1 MLPSTVVGFF
11 LRVFF
16 GKASGI
22 GKWLAQFGIQ
32 IVFTWVGVVIASTV
46 VAFPLMYRTARG
58 AFEQMDTDLIDAG
71 RTLGLSETAI
81 FWRVVFP
88 NCLPGIISGT
98 VLTFAR
104 ALGEFGATIMLAGNI
119 PGKTQTLA
127 IAVYSAVQLGQ
138 YEGAYRWV
146 AVIVT
151 ISLLSILGMN
161 AVNARQK
168 RKERG

>member
-1 MLPSTVVGFF
+1 M
-11 LRVFF
+11 
-16 GKASGI
+16 
-22 GKWLAQFGIQ
+22 
-32 IVFTWVGVVIASTV
+32 
-46 VAFPLMYRTARG
+46 MYRTARG

-71 RTLGLSETAI
+71 RILGLAETVI

-88 NCLPGIISGT
+88 SCLPGIISGT

-104 ALGEFGATIMLAGNI
+104 ALGEFDATIMLAGNI
-119 PGKTQTLA
+119 PGKIQTLA
-127 IAVYSAVQLGQ
+127 IAVYSAVQLGH
-138 YEGAYRWV
+138 YEGAYGWV

-168 RKERG
+168 QKGRG

>member
-1 MLPSTVVGFF
+1 
-11 LRVFF
+11 
-16 GKASGI
+16 
-22 GKWLAQFGIQ
+22 
-32 IVFTWVGVVIASTV
+32 
-46 VAFPLMYRTARG
+46 
-58 AFEQMDTDLIDAG
+58 MDTDLIDAG

-81 FWRVVFP
+81 FWRMVFP

>member
-11 LRVFF
+11 LLVFF

-88 NCLPGIISGT
+88 NSLPGIISGT

-127 IAVYSAVQLGQ
+127 IAVYSAVQLGH
-138 YEGAYRWV
+138 YEAAYRWV

-168 RKERG
+168 QKGRG